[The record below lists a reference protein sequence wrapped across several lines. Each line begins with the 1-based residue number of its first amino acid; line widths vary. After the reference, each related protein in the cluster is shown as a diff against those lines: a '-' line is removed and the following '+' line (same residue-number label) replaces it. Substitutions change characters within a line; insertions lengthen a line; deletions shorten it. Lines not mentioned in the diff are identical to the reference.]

1 MHLKKGDVVAI
12 VATVVEEQS
21 AKVEV
26 SINGAEINT
35 GLIVPAGVL
44 RLLERSAA
52 HGDKV
57 ILPDGRKGTYFQALN
72 DNVVI
77 VLLDDADERDP
88 NAYVNVLRDN
98 LRNQNQEGVVQF
110 APIKKPVAGAETGR
124 DILDATASDDP
135 PEVESAVQENHDTQ
149 EELNDTGV
157 NDDENGRDAGSTE
170 ENTKVET
177 LAPSVDFEFPIQLG
191 GESRHETEEDALIEE
206 AFDKG
211 EEEAADEITVEMP
224 DAPLPRRPAPTPVDD
239 AEEEAPAEEEAQADA
254 SEEVSVEVAQAVGAD
269 EITPG
274 EAASALDRENN
285 PSEDES
291 ADSAD
296 QASLVHSADGETS
309 QVDEAPIEEDGQ
321 AVKKAEDEAAKD
333 TSDTAEEEPA
343 TEPEPEAAEAP
354 QPETEPVVAPE
365 PARDPERT
373 AHLESMK
380 KDMLAGIREQEGQT
394 EDPSEDSDDI
404 FSSIDSLDKRMS

>member
-12 VATVVEEQS
+12 VATVVKEQS

-26 SINGAEINT
+26 SINGAEIDT

-124 DILDATASDDP
+124 DILDATASDEA
-135 PEVESAVQENHDTQ
+135 PELESAVQENHSTQ

-157 NDDENGRDAGSTE
+157 NDDENDHDASLIE
-170 ENTKVET
+170 KDTKVEA
-177 LAPSVDFEFPIQLG
+177 LAASVDFEFPIQLG
-191 GESRHETEEDALIEE
+191 GASRLEMEENTSIEED
-206 AFDKG
+206 FDKN

-224 DAPLPRRPAPTPVDD
+224 DAPLPRRPAPTPDD
-239 AEEEAPAEEEAQADA
+239 DVNEEAPVDEEALIDA
-254 SEEVSVEVAQAVGAD
+254 SEEVSAETERAD

-274 EAASALDRENN
+274 EATSTSDRENSS
-285 PSEDES
+285 SED
-291 ADSAD
+291 AIVDSAD
-296 QASLVHSADGETS
+296 EASSVHNADGNETS
-309 QVDEAPIEEDGQ
+309 SAEKAPIEEDGQ
-321 AVKKAEDEAAKD
+321 AVKRAEDEAAKD
-333 TSDTAEEEPA
+333 ASDTAEEEPA
-343 TEPEPEAAEAP
+343 PAPEAEAEAAEAP
-354 QPETEPVVAPE
+354 QHEPEPVVAPE

>member
-26 SINGAEINT
+26 SINGAEIDA

-124 DILDATASDDP
+124 DILDATAGDEA
-135 PEVESAVQENHDTQ
+135 PEVESAVQEDHGTQ
-149 EELNDTGV
+149 EELNETAV
-157 NDDENGRDAGSTE
+157 NNDDNGHDAGSTKE
-170 ENTKVET
+170 DTKAES

-191 GESRHETEEDALIEE
+191 GESRLETEEDALIEE
-206 AFDKG
+206 TFDKG

-239 AEEEAPAEEEAQADA
+239 AEEEAPAEEEAQADD
-254 SEEVSVEVAQAVGAD
+254 SEEVSIEAAQAVGAD

-274 EAASALDRENN
+274 EDASASDRENS

-296 QASLVHSADGETS
+296 EASPVHSADGETS
-309 QVDEAPIEEDGQ
+309 PVGEAPIEEDGQ
-321 AVKKAEDEAAKD
+321 AVKQAEDEAAKD

-343 TEPEPEAAEAP
+343 PEPKAAEAP
-354 QPETEPVVAPE
+354 EPEPEPVVAPE

>member
-12 VATVVEEQS
+12 VATVVEQQS

-26 SINGAEINT
+26 SINGAEIDT

-124 DILDATASDDP
+124 DILDATAGDEA

-157 NDDENGRDAGSTE
+157 NDDENGHDAGSIE
-170 ENTKVET
+170 EDTKVEA
-177 LAPSVDFEFPIQLG
+177 LAASVDFEFPIQLG
-191 GESRHETEEDALIEE
+191 GESRLETEEDTSIEE
-206 AFDKG
+206 AFDKN

-224 DAPLPRRPAPTPVDD
+224 DAPLPRRPAPTPDD
-239 AEEEAPAEEEAQADA
+239 DVNEEAPVDEEALIDA
-254 SEEVSVEVAQAVGAD
+254 SEEVSAETERAD

-274 EAASALDRENN
+274 EATSTSDHENN
-285 PSEDES
+285 PSEDER

-296 QASLVHSADGETS
+296 EASPVHSSDGNETS
-309 QVDEAPIEEDGQ
+309 SVDKAPVEENGQ
-321 AVKKAEDEAAKD
+321 AVKQAEDEAAKD
-333 TSDTAEEEPA
+333 ASDMAEEEPA
-343 TEPEPEAAEAP
+343 PEAEAEAAEAP
-354 QPETEPVVAPE
+354 QHEPEPVVAPD

-394 EDPSEDSDDI
+394 EDPSEDGDDI